1 MGGFGGNWFGGNWF
15 GGNWFG
21 GNWTGGA
28 GGGDGTPVF
37 AMRADRPLAEIA
49 IPRDY
54 NAKFRDAE
62 WDPDLRAMA
71 ILPEFLAQQ
80 DAASRYWQAAVALPP
95 PTYPV
100 TPAMID
106 QLLVLAVAERPEAL
120 GEIVEEHQ
128 NFQLRWLQLLSIGRA
143 SHPQTFLLMKI
154 IARVGE
160 FAMVALKLQHSNMAG
175 GGPPP
180 YWYQPR
186 PNQVCATLYPPVPV
200 PGHPAYPAG
209 HALIA
214 TLTSACLADL
224 LPQYAKPLDELAMR
238 VGRNRMI
245 AGLHYREDIDAG
257 AKAARDLKP
266 FLTGCQFY
274 IDTFALAQTEWQ

>member
-1 MGGFGGNWFGGNWF
+1 MGAFGGNWFGGNWF

-21 GNWTGGA
+21 GNWTGGS

-49 IPRDY
+49 ILRDY

-62 WDPDLRAMA
+62 WDPDLLAMA
-71 ILPEFLAQQ
+71 VVPQFLMQRINGQDWQQ
-80 DAASRYWQAAVALPP
+80 AVALPP

-100 TPAMID
+100 TAATID
-106 QLLVLAVAERPEAL
+106 QLLVLAIAERPEAL

-143 SHPQTFLLMKI
+143 SHPQTFLLMKLM
-154 IARVGE
+154 ARVGE
-160 FAMVALKLQHSNMAG
+160 LAMVQLKLEYSNMVG
-175 GGPPP
+175 VGPPP

-214 TLTSACLADL
+214 KLTSDCLTDL
-224 LPQYAKPLDELAMR
+224 LPQYADPLAALAAR
-238 VGRNRMI
+238 VGMNRVI

-257 AKAARDLKP
+257 VNAAVALKP
-266 FLTGCQFY
+266 FLDACPFY
-274 IDTFALAQTEWQ
+274 IDTLALAQAEWQ

>member
-1 MGGFGGNWFGGNWF
+1 MGAMVRRQLVWWQLVLVRRKLGRWFGRRRWNARLCHAGRPAPCRDRHTA
-15 GGNWFG
+15 GVQREVPGRG
-21 GNWTGGA
+21 MGSGSARHGDPAAVPGA
-28 GGGDGTPVF
+28 ADGLSH
-37 AMRADRPLAEIA
+37 D
-49 IPRDY
+49 
-54 NAKFRDAE
+54 
-62 WDPDLRAMA
+62 
-71 ILPEFLAQQ
+71 
-80 DAASRYWQAAVALPP
+80 WQAAVALPP

-100 TPAMID
+100 TAAMID

-143 SHPQTFLLMKI
+143 SHPQTFLLMKLM
-154 IARVGE
+154 ARVGE
-160 FAMVALKLQHSNMAG
+160 FAMVQLKLQYPNLAG
-175 GGPPP
+175 AAPPP

-214 TLTSACLADL
+214 RLTSDCLTDL
-224 LPQYAKPLDELAMR
+224 LPGYAQPLAALAAR
-238 VGRNRMI
+238 VGINRMI

-257 AKAARDLKP
+257 ANTAVALKP
-266 FLTGCQFY
+266 FLTACPFY
-274 IDTFALAQTEWQ
+274 IATFALAQAEWL

>member
-1 MGGFGGNWFGGNWF
+1 MGGNWF

-21 GNWTGGA
+21 GNWTGSS

-37 AMRADRPLAEIA
+37 AMRADYPLAGIA

-54 NAKFRDAE
+54 NAKFRERE
-62 WDPDLRAMA
+62 WDPDLLALA
-71 ILPEFLAQQ
+71 VLPEFLAKRIGGL
-80 DAASRYWQAAVALPP
+80 DWQATVALPP

-120 GEIVEEHQ
+120 GEIVEENQ
-128 NFQLRWLQLLSIGRA
+128 NFQLRWLQLLNISRA
-143 SHPQTFLLMKI
+143 SHPQTFLLMKL

-160 FAMVALKLQHSNMAG
+160 FAMVKLKLQHSNMVGA
-175 GGPPP
+175 GPPP
-180 YWYQPR
+180 RWHQPR

-209 HALIA
+209 HALIG

-224 LPQYAKPLDELAMR
+224 LPQYAQPLAALAAR
-238 VGRNRMI
+238 VGMNRMI

-257 AKAARDLKP
+257 ANAARALKP
-266 FLTGCQFY
+266 FLVACPFY
-274 IDTFALAQTEWQ
+274 AATFALAQAEWL

>member
-1 MGGFGGNWFGGNWF
+1 MGGNWFGGNWF

-28 GGGDGTPVF
+28 SGGDGSPVF

-49 IPRDY
+49 IPQVG
-54 NAKFRDAE
+54 NTKFRETD
-62 WDPDLRAMA
+62 WDPDLRATA
-71 ILPEFLAQQ
+71 ILPQFLAKQIKGQNWQQ
-80 DAASRYWQAAVALPP
+80 AVALPP

-106 QLLVLAVAERPEAL
+106 ELLVLAVAERPEAL
-120 GEIVEEHQ
+120 GEIVEENQ
-128 NFQLRWLQLLSIGRA
+128 NFQLRWLHLLNMTSG
-143 SHPQTFLLMKI
+143 SHPYTFLLMKL

-160 FAMVALKLQHSNMAG
+160 FAMVQLKLQYSNMVGA
-175 GGPPP
+175 GPPP

-186 PNQVCATLYPPVPV
+186 PSQVCPTLYPPVPV

-209 HALIA
+209 HALIG

-224 LPQYAKPLDELAMR
+224 LPQYAQVLDELAMR

-245 AGLHYREDIDAG
+245 AGLHYRQDIDAG

-266 FLTGCQFY
+266 FLSGCQYY
-274 IDTFALAQTEWQ
+274 IDTFALAKTEWQ

>member
-1 MGGFGGNWFGGNWF
+1 MGGNWFGGNWF

-21 GNWTGGA
+21 GNWAGGS

-54 NAKFRDAE
+54 YAKFRDAE

-71 ILPEFLAQQ
+71 ILPEFLA
-80 DAASRYWQAAVALPP
+80 AARSALGQYWQAAVALPA

-100 TPAMID
+100 TSAMID

-120 GEIVEEHQ
+120 GEIVEENQ
-128 NFQLRWLQLLSIGRA
+128 NFQLRWLQLLNISRA
-143 SHPQTFLLMKI
+143 SHPQTFLLMKLM
-154 IARVGE
+154 ARVGE
-160 FAMVALKLQHSNMAG
+160 FAMVQLKLQYSNLDG
-175 GGPPP
+175 TSPPP

-214 TLTSACLADL
+214 TLTSECLTDL
-224 LPQYAKPLDELAMR
+224 LPQYAEPLAALAER
-238 VGRNRMI
+238 VGMNRMI

-257 AKAARDLKP
+257 ANAARALKP
-266 FLTGCQFY
+266 FLAACPLY
-274 IDTFALAQTEWQ
+274 AATFALAQAEWQ